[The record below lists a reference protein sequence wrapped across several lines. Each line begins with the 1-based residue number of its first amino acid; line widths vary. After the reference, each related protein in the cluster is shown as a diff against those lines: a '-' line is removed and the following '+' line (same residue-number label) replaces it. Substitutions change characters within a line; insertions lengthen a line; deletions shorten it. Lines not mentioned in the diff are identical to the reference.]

1 MRFSAAAFH
10 PSLLSVIF
18 VGGNH
23 LMRLNSHICIF
34 LLLLCFQS
42 VAQVKT
48 TQAVKTNQPPKIDGL
63 LDDAAWT
70 NAPVLEDFVQNYP
83 LYGGSCSKRTAV
95 KILYDNSAVYVG
107 AYLYDDPS
115 LIRKQFTARD
125 GEQQTDVDYF
135 SVFFDTYN
143 DKQNGFQF
151 LVTSANVQTDAR
163 VTPTYTGDFGSY
175 GDKTWDAVWESKVS
189 TQADGWIV
197 EIRIPYISLRFAKKD
212 VQDWG
217 LQLLRFMRRN
227 NETSF
232 WNPVNPQVNGF
243 VNQFGGFTNLQ
254 KIEPPLRLSFSPYV
268 TTGYRTSPVG
278 NTYLNEW
285 LRNGGM
291 DVKYGINESF
301 TLDATL
307 IPDFGQVISD
317 NVINNLTPYE
327 VQFQENRQFFT
338 EGTEIFNKAKLFY
351 SRRVGAMPGGYF
363 GILDSADADPNI
375 EIIKNPSSTQLY
387 NAIKFSGR
395 NRKKF
400 GIGIFNAVTAPMH
413 AIIRNRLT
421 NEETRIETE
430 PLANYNILVLD
441 QALKGRS
448 YFTFTNT
455 NVLRNGNARD
465 ANVSALDI
473 ALYDKGNIH
482 ALQGTVRY
490 SKIWGTD
497 PYDGYNTTLRYGKVS
512 GNWQYSLQGNI
523 ESKNYDPN
531 DLGILAAANE
541 ISYRGTISYKKFVPT
556 KNFIT
561 YSYSLSP
568 RLVYLYEPYAYSKF
582 DVTGTAFWIFR
593 NFWDVSITTNVIPGW
608 ERNYFELRTDGRPL
622 SYPSNYIFQVEGST
636 DSRKKLFVRFGGIYA
651 KAPKYDNVYS
661 GVSLGMRY
669 RFSNK
674 FSLDFQTDSHFEENQ
689 LGYAFMRET
698 NGEPIV
704 GFRDNRDFTSVLS
717 GIYNFAY
724 RLNLTLRARH
734 YWNRVNYISFHNV
747 DANGYLLSRAFIN
760 GRNENFNVF
769 NLDAF
774 LTWDFRLGSRL
785 ILGYKNWLGQD
796 ETVNINSGGN
806 TYLKNL
812 GEIFDLRH
820 GNEFTIRF
828 IYFLDYNQLRKKR

>member
-1 MRFSAAAFH
+1 
-10 PSLLSVIF
+10 
-18 VGGNH
+18 
-23 LMRLNSHICIF
+23 MRLKNYICIPF
-34 LLLLCFQS
+34 LLLCFQS
-42 VAQVKT
+42 FSQVKT
-48 TQAVKTNQPPKIDGL
+48 TAAVKITQAPKIDGV
-63 LDDAAWT
+63 LDDGVWA
-70 NAPVLEDFVQNYP
+70 NAPVLGDFIQNSP
-83 LYGGSCSKRTAV
+83 TFGLPCSQKTEVRIV
-95 KILYDNSAVYVG
+95 YDNTAIYVG
-107 AYLYDDPS
+107 AYLYDDPA

-135 SVFFDTYN
+135 SIFFDTYN

-151 LVTSANVQTDAR
+151 LVTTANVQTDAR
-163 VTPTYTGDFGSY
+163 LTPSYSGDFGSY

-189 TQADGWIV
+189 MQSDGWTV
-197 EIRIPYISLRFAKKD
+197 EMRIPYISLRFAKKD

-227 NETSF
+227 NESNF
-232 WNPVNPQVNGF
+232 WNPVNPKVNGF

-254 KIEPPLRLSFSPYV
+254 NIVPPLRLSFSPYV

-317 NVINNLTPYE
+317 NVVNNLTPYE

-351 SRRVGAMPGGYF
+351 SRRVGAMPGGYYDVL
-363 GILDSADADPNI
+363 GIADADPNI
-375 EIIKNPSSTQLY
+375 EIVKNPSRTQLY

-395 NRKKF
+395 TKKKL
-400 GIGIFNAVTAPMH
+400 GIGIFNAVTAPIH
-413 AIIRNRLT
+413 AIIRDKTTR
-421 NEETRIETE
+421 EETKIETE
-430 PLANYNILVLD
+430 PLANYSIVVLD
-441 QALKGRS
+441 QAFKGRS
-448 YFTFTNT
+448 SLTFTNT
-455 NVLRNGNARD
+455 NVMRNGDARD
-465 ANVSALDI
+465 ANVTALDL
-473 ALYDKGNIH
+473 ALYDKKNMYSF
-482 ALQGTVRY
+482 QGTARY

-497 PYDGYNTTLRYGKVS
+497 PYDGYNTTVKYGKVS
-512 GNWQYSLQGNI
+512 GNWQYYVQGNV

-531 DLGILAAANE
+531 DLGILLAANE
-541 ISYRGTISYKKFVPT
+541 ISYRGSLSYRKFVPT
-556 KNFIT
+556 KNFIN
-561 YSYSLSP
+561 YSYSIAP
-568 RLVYLYEPYAYSKF
+568 RLQYLYKPYAYSKF
-582 DVTGTAFWIFR
+582 DVTASAFWIFR
-593 NFWDVSITTNVIPGW
+593 NFWDITLTSNVIPGW

-622 SYPSNYIFQVEGST
+622 SYPANYIFQAEGST
-636 DSRKKLFVRFGGIYA
+636 DSRKRVFVRFGSTYA
-651 KAPKYDNVYS
+651 LAPKYNNFYT

-669 RFSNK
+669 RFSDK
-674 FSLDFQTDSHFEENQ
+674 FSLDLQTDSHFEENQ
-689 LGYAFMRET
+689 LGYAFRREV

-747 DANGYLLSRAFIN
+747 DAKGYLLSRLFIP
-760 GRNENFNVF
+760 GQDENFNVF
-769 NLDAF
+769 NVDAF

-785 ILGYKNWLGQD
+785 ILGYKNWLG
-796 ETVNINSGGN
+796 EEEMVNIGTGRN

-812 GEIFDLRH
+812 GNTFDLRH
-820 GNEFTIRF
+820 GNEFTVRF

>member
-1 MRFSAAAFH
+1 
-10 PSLLSVIF
+10 
-18 VGGNH
+18 
-23 LMRLNSHICIF
+23 MRLKNYICIPF
-34 LLLLCFQS
+34 LLLCFQS
-42 VAQVKT
+42 FSQVKT
-48 TQAVKTNQPPKIDGL
+48 TAAVKVSQAPKIDGV
-63 LDDAAWT
+63 LDDGVWA
-70 NAPVLEDFVQNYP
+70 NAPVLGDFIQNSP
-83 LYGGSCSKRTAV
+83 TFGLPCSQKTEVRIV
-95 KILYDNSAVYVG
+95 YDNTAIYVG
-107 AYLYDDPS
+107 AYLYDDPA

-135 SVFFDTYN
+135 SIFFDTYN

-151 LVTSANVQTDAR
+151 LVTTANVQTDAR
-163 VTPTYTGDFGSY
+163 LTPSYSGDFGSY

-189 TQADGWIV
+189 MQSDGWTV
-197 EIRIPYISLRFAKKD
+197 EMRIPYISLRFAKKD

-227 NETSF
+227 NESNF
-232 WNPVNPQVNGF
+232 WNPVNPKVNGF

-254 KIEPPLRLSFSPYV
+254 NIVPPLRLSFSPYV

-317 NVINNLTPYE
+317 NVVNNLTPYE

-351 SRRVGAMPGGYF
+351 SRRVGAMPGGYYDVL
-363 GILDSADADPNI
+363 GIADADPNI
-375 EIIKNPSSTQLY
+375 EIVKNPSRTQLY

-395 NRKKF
+395 TKKKL
-400 GIGIFNAVTAPMH
+400 GIGIFNAVTAPIH
-413 AIIRNRLT
+413 AIIRDKTTR
-421 NEETRIETE
+421 EETKIETE
-430 PLANYNILVLD
+430 PLANYSIVVLD
-441 QALKGRS
+441 QAFKGRS
-448 YFTFTNT
+448 SLTFTNT
-455 NVLRNGNARD
+455 NVMRNGDARD
-465 ANVSALDI
+465 ANVTALDL
-473 ALYDKGNIH
+473 ALYDKKNMYSF
-482 ALQGTVRY
+482 QGTARY

-497 PYDGYNTTLRYGKVS
+497 PYDGYNTTVKYGKVS
-512 GNWQYSLQGNI
+512 GNWQYYVQGNV

-531 DLGILAAANE
+531 DLGILLAANE
-541 ISYRGTISYKKFVPT
+541 ISYRGSLSYRKFVPT
-556 KNFIT
+556 KNFIN
-561 YSYSLSP
+561 YSYSIAP
-568 RLVYLYEPYAYSKF
+568 RLQYLYKPYAYSKF
-582 DVTGTAFWIFR
+582 DVTASAFWIFR
-593 NFWDVSITTNVIPGW
+593 NFWDITLTSNVIPGW

-622 SYPSNYIFQVEGST
+622 SYPANYIFQAEGST
-636 DSRKKLFVRFGGIYA
+636 DSRKRVFVRFGSTYA
-651 KAPKYDNVYS
+651 IAPKYNNVYT

-669 RFSNK
+669 RFSDK
-674 FSLDFQTDSHFEENQ
+674 FSLDLQTDSHFEENQ
-689 LGYAFMRET
+689 LGYAFRREL

-747 DANGYLLSRAFIN
+747 DAKGYLLSRLFIA
-760 GRNENFNVF
+760 GQDENFNVF
-769 NLDAF
+769 NVDAF

-785 ILGYKNWLGQD
+785 ILGYKNWLG
-796 ETVNINSGGN
+796 EEEMVNIGTGRN

-812 GEIFDLRH
+812 GNTFDLRH
-820 GNEFTIRF
+820 GNEFTVRF